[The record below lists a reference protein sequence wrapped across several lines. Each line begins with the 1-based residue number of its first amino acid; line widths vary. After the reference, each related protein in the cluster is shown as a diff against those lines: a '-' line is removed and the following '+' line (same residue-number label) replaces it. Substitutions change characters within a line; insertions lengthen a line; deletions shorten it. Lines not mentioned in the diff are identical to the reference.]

1 MFQYVFKGVDVLS
14 QVHSENMDHENSS
27 LARND
32 RVIDDDAAVNSKLPS
47 GALKRVIACT
57 DADSY
62 YGLGSD
68 GWQGNR

>member
-1 MFQYVFKGVDVLS
+1 MFARGVHVLS
-14 QVHSENMDHENSS
+14 QVHSENMDHEKSS

-47 GALKRVIACT
+47 GAPRRVSTCT

-62 YGLGSD
+62 YGLGSA
-68 GWQGNR
+68 GWRVNR